1 MIKLLVTS
9 TIKMTE
15 DEFFSYAKS
24 VESRVPGVD
33 RDKFAGTL
41 LSGKPVIVNYPDGT
55 HTSYEAV
62 TWLN

>member
-1 MIKLLVTS
+1 
-9 TIKMTE
+9 MTE

-24 VESRVPGVD
+24 VESRSPGID